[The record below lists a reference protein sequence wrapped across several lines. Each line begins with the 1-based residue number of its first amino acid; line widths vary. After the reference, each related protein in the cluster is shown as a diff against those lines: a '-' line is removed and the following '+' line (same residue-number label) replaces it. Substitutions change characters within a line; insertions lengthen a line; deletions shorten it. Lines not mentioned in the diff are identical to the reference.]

1 MNSYTVA
8 FGILGLGVFLAG
20 LLWSIPVLRRR
31 RQVRQFRRALTHID
45 TVALAWSHQLR
56 QEDGPTDLPTSI
68 QEDRHLRRRFRR
80 DHPDDGT
87 AAVA

>member
-20 LLWSIPVLRRR
+20 LLWSIPLLRRR
-31 RQVRQFRRALTHID
+31 RQVRQFRKALTHVD

-56 QEDGPTDLPTSI
+56 QDGRPTDLPTSLH
-68 QEDRHLRRRFRR
+68 DDGRLRRHPRR

>member
-31 RQVRQFRRALTHID
+31 RQVGQFRKALTHLD
-45 TVALAWSHQLR
+45 TVALTWSLQFR
-56 QEDGPTDLPTSI
+56 QDHGPNDVPTSLPE
-68 QEDRHLRRRFRR
+68 QRRLRRHGRR